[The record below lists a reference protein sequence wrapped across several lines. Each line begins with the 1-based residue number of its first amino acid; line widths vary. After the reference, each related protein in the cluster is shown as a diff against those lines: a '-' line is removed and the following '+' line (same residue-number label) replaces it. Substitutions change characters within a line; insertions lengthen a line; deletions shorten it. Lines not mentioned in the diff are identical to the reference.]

1 MPKLIIQQPY
11 VIKSSCRKER
21 LDQLVKSWKED
32 GVIAVDATTRITLIK
47 DEERVDEIIAS
58 DIVDNDKWT
67 TITESTFV
75 QYEPS
80 LYECPKCSKRV
91 TVRTPFCP
99 ECGDDKRLRVKVED
113 Q

>member
-11 VIKSSCRKER
+11 VIKSSYRKEHFDR
-21 LDQLVKSWKED
+21 LIKNWKED
-32 GVIAVDATTRITLIK
+32 GVIAVDATTHITLVRD
-47 DEERVDEIIAS
+47 DEKIDEIIAS
-58 DIVDNDKWT
+58 DIVDNDKWV

-80 LYECPKCSKRV
+80 IYECPKCGKRV

-99 ECGDDKRLRVKVED
+99 ECGDDKRLRVIMED
-113 Q
+113 T